1 MLARANNRRFLICHG
16 ACSGLCWNTIGYI
29 FYRENVYRGHSSAG
43 NTACSMMLTIHGVL
57 LDIIL
62 LGGVQAQRLNYNA
75 I

>member
-1 MLARANNRRFLICHG
+1 MVCAGVQLDIV
-16 ACSGLCWNTIGYI
+16 SIGKM
-29 FYRENVYRGHSSAG
+29 YRGHSSAE

-62 LGGVQAQRLNYNA
+62 LGGVQAQRLNYNT